1 MHPARG
7 HYNGVCISIL
17 VWEYLNVWIF
27 KMCNFAYVMTE
38 ASARNWTVFDG
49 VISLSILT
57 ATFCPVNLPE
67 VIEPSITLPNS
78 PLPIFSRYC
87 RVGLYKHDFK
97 RYHRLRWYLH
107 TFNNVWYESYLYG
120 RVFYDQPLVTKW
132 LCLPLK
138 PSLVFFSRS
147 GVGNS
152 IRQLGAKTICVI
164 SGKSKKS
171 SFFLVTQTGKGLE
184 NDPRLTSRFRRN
196 FPTRVKYNNKFL

>member
-1 MHPARG
+1 MNPARG

-49 VISLSILT
+49 VMSLSILT

-87 RVGLYKHDFK
+87 RVGQT
-97 RYHRLRWYLH
+97 RLQKVPSLKIIRYLH

-120 RVFYDQPLVTKW
+120 RVFDDQPLVTKW

-138 PSLVFFSRS
+138 PSLVFFGRS

-164 SGKSKKS
+164 SGKSKKY
-171 SFFLVTQTGKGLE
+171 V
-184 NDPRLTSRFRRN
+184 
-196 FPTRVKYNNKFL
+196 YA